1 MASIEL
7 DSFYL
12 EVAEELPARS
22 RDKLIAAI
30 VRKIAFGEEP
40 VSLPATL
47 KAVYKALKPTIERSI
62 TNSKNGKKGGRP
74 KTEIETETAKNS
86 EKPETETETKNI
98 KKAQKHETEIET
110 QTVKNAVNTET
121 EIETQEEKNTIY
133 IDSKD
138 LRNTKNTELYS
149 DSKDTEKQE
158 IESNNNI
165 KSTIDTVNTRNREF
179 IVNNNIKSYITPYS
193 PLLSEENKTE
203 TEKKREKPKTET
215 KTQITEIAD
224 RVVDYLNLKAG
235 TSYRHGIAKT
245 ISLVSA
251 RLKDGFTENDFALV
265 INKKCEEWNNT
276 DYAKYLRPET
286 LFGTKFESYLNQIS
300 QQNRIDSRSIT
311 SPQKNT
317 VPREK
322 RLPWVPDAVYDLPDF
337 GYITSDVYPYDGI
350 IEYIDCNNNYASWEA
365 PNKETAQ
372 KIDADYKAY
381 AAEKE
386 RQRKESKDQ

>member
-86 EKPETETETKNI
+86 EKPETEPETQSI
-98 KKAQKHETEIET
+98 KKAKKHETEIET

-121 EIETQEEKNTIY
+121 EIETQEEKNTVY
-133 IDSKD
+133 IDSKE
-138 LRNTKNTELYS
+138 LRNTKNTEYYS

-165 KSTIDTVNTRNREF
+165 KNTIDTVNTRNRES
-179 IVNNNIKSYITPYS
+179 IENNNIKSYITPYS
-193 PLLSEENKTE
+193 PPLSGEN
-203 TEKKREKPKTET
+203 KTET

-251 RLKDGFTENDFALV
+251 RLKDGFTENDFTLV
-265 INKKCEEWNNT
+265 INKKCEEWKKT

-286 LFGTKFESYLNQIS
+286 LFGTKFESYLNQIP

-381 AAEKE
+381 AVEKE
-386 RQRKESKDQ
+386 RQRKERSETQ

>member
-12 EVAEELPARS
+12 EVVEELPARS
-22 RDKLIAAI
+22 RDKLIAVI

-86 EKPETETETKNI
+86 EKPETETETQSI
-98 KKAQKHETEIET
+98 KKAKKH
-110 QTVKNAVNTET
+110 ET
-121 EIETQEEKNTIY
+121 EIETQEEKNTVY
-133 IDSKD
+133 IDSKE
-138 LRNTKNTELYS
+138 LRNTKNTEYYS

-165 KSTIDTVNTRNREF
+165 KNTIDTVNTRNRES
-179 IVNNNIKSYITPYS
+179 IENNNIKSYITPYS
-193 PLLSEENKTE
+193 PPLSGENKTE
-203 TEKKREKPKTET
+203 TETEKNREKQKTET

-251 RLKDGFTENDFALV
+251 RLKDGFTENDFTLV
-265 INKKCEEWNNT
+265 INKKCEEWNKT

-286 LFGTKFESYLNQIS
+286 LFGTKFESYLNQIP

-337 GYITSDVYPYDGI
+337 GYITSDVYPYEGI

-365 PNKETAQ
+365 PNKEAAQ
-372 KIDADYKAY
+372 KIDTDYKAY

>member
-12 EVAEELPARS
+12 EVVEELPARS
-22 RDKLIAAI
+22 RDKLIAVI

-86 EKPETETETKNI
+86 EKPETETETQSI
-98 KKAQKHETEIET
+98 KKAKKH
-110 QTVKNAVNTET
+110 ET
-121 EIETQEEKNTIY
+121 EIETQEEKNTVY

-193 PLLSEENKTE
+193 PPLSGETE
-203 TEKKREKPKTET
+203 TRT
-215 KTQITEIAD
+215 KTQGKTQISEIAD

-235 TSYRHGIAKT
+235 TAYRHGIAKT
-245 ISLVSA
+245 VSLVSA
-251 RLKDGFTENDFALV
+251 RLKDGFTENDFTLV
-265 INKKCEEWNNT
+265 INKKCEDWNGT
-276 DYAKYLRPET
+276 DYARYLRPET
-286 LFGTKFESYLNQIS
+286 LFGTKFESYLNQVS
-300 QQNRIDSRSIT
+300 
-311 SPQKNT
+311 QKNRNDSCSTYCSEKAT
-317 VPREK
+317 VPKEK
-322 RLPWVPDAVYDLPDF
+322 RLPWVPDEVYELPDF

-350 IEYIDCNNNYASWEA
+350 IEYIDCNNKYASWEA
-365 PNKETAQ
+365 PNQEIAQ
-372 KIDADYKAY
+372 KIDADYKVY

-386 RQRKESKDQ
+386 QRRKESEIG

>member
-86 EKPETETETKNI
+86 EKPETETETQSI
-98 KKAQKHETEIET
+98 KKAKKHETEIET

-121 EIETQEEKNTIY
+121 EIETQEEKNTVY

-138 LRNTKNTELYS
+138 LRNTKNTEFYS
-149 DSKDTEKQE
+149 DSKDTEIQE
-158 IESNNNI
+158 IESNNI
-165 KSTIDTVNTRNREF
+165 KNTIDTVNTRNRES
-179 IVNNNIKSYITPYS
+179 IENNIINSYITPYS
-193 PLLSEENKTE
+193 PPLSGESKAETE
-203 TEKKREKPKTET
+203 TQAKTQR

-224 RVVDYLNLKAG
+224 RVVDYLNHKAG
-235 TSYRHGIAKT
+235 TAYRHGIAKT
-245 ISLVSA
+245 VSLVSA
-251 RLKDGFTENDFALV
+251 RLKDGFTENDFTLV
-265 INKKCEEWNNT
+265 INKKCEDWNGT
-276 DYAKYLRPET
+276 DYARYLRPET
-286 LFGTKFESYLNQIS
+286 LFGTKFESYLNQVS
-300 QQNRIDSRSIT
+300 QQNRNDSCST
-311 SPQKNT
+311 YCSEKAT
-317 VPREK
+317 VPKEK
-322 RLPWVPDAVYDLPDF
+322 RLPWVPDEVYELPDF

-350 IEYIDCNNNYASWEA
+350 IEYIDCNNKYARWEA
-365 PNKETAQ
+365 PNQEIAQ
-372 KIDADYKAY
+372 KIDADYKVY

-386 RQRKESKDQ
+386 QRRKESEIG

>member
-22 RDKLIAAI
+22 RDKLIAVI
-30 VRKIAFGEEP
+30 VRKIAYNEEP
-40 VSLPATL
+40 VSLLAPL
-47 KAVYKALKPTIERSI
+47 KAVYKALEPMLNRAAASVQ
-62 TNSKNGKKGGRP
+62 NGKKGGRP
-74 KTEIETETAKNS
+74 KNQTEPQTETQVETQAETQAETKTITQ
-86 EKPETETETKNI
+86 PETQ
-98 KKAQKHETEIET
+98 AET
-110 QTVKNAVNTET
+110 QTITQVET
-121 EIETQEEKNTIY
+121 REEKNTVY

-193 PLLSEENKTE
+193 PPLSGETE
-203 TEKKREKPKTET
+203 TRT
-215 KTQITEIAD
+215 KTQGKTQISEIAD

-235 TSYRHGIAKT
+235 TAYRHGIAKT
-245 ISLVSA
+245 VSLVSA
-251 RLKDGFTENDFALV
+251 RLKDGFTENDFTLV
-265 INKKCEEWNNT
+265 INKKCEDWNGT
-276 DYAKYLRPET
+276 DYARYLRPET
-286 LFGTKFESYLNQIS
+286 LFGTKFESYLNQVS
-300 QQNRIDSRSIT
+300 
-311 SPQKNT
+311 QKNRNDSCSTYCSEKAT
-317 VPREK
+317 VPKEK
-322 RLPWVPDAVYDLPDF
+322 RLPWVPDEVYELPDF

-350 IEYIDCNNNYASWEA
+350 IEYIDCNNKYASWEA
-365 PNKETAQ
+365 PNQEIAQ
-372 KIDADYKAY
+372 KIDADYKVY

-386 RQRKESKDQ
+386 QRRKESEIG

>member
-86 EKPETETETKNI
+86 EKPETETETQSI
-98 KKAQKHETEIET
+98 KKAKKH
-110 QTVKNAVNTET
+110 ET
-121 EIETQEEKNTIY
+121 EIETQEEKNTVY
-133 IDSKD
+133 IDSKE
-138 LRNTKNTELYS
+138 LRNTKNTEYYS

-165 KSTIDTVNTRNREF
+165 KNTIDTVNTRNRES
-179 IVNNNIKSYITPYS
+179 IENNNIKSYITPYTP
-193 PLLSEENKTE
+193 PLSGENKTE
-203 TEKKREKPKTET
+203 TETETEKNREKPKTET

-251 RLKDGFTENDFALV
+251 RLKDGFTENDFTLV
-265 INKKCEEWNNT
+265 INKKCEEWKKT

-286 LFGTKFESYLNQIS
+286 LFGTKFESYLNQIP

-350 IEYIDCNNNYASWEA
+350 IEYIDCDNNYASWEA
-365 PNKETAQ
+365 PNKEAAQ

>member
-22 RDKLIAAI
+22 RDKLIAVI
-30 VRKIAFGEEP
+30 VRKIAFNEEP
-40 VSLPATL
+40 VSLPAPL
-47 KAVYKALKPTIERSI
+47 KAVYKALEPMLNRAAASI
-62 TNSKNGKKGGRP
+62 QNGKKGGRP
-74 KTEIETETAKNS
+74 KTQPETQTETQV
-86 EKPETETETKNI
+86 ETK
-98 KKAQKHETEIET
+98 IET
-110 QTVKNAVNTET
+110 QTITQPETQTET
-121 EIETQEEKNTIY
+121 QTITQVETKEEKNTVY

-138 LRNTKNTELYS
+138 LRNTKNTEFYS
-149 DSKDTEKQE
+149 DSKDTEIQE

-165 KSTIDTVNTRNREF
+165 KNTIDTVNTRNRES
-179 IVNNNIKSYITPYS
+179 IENNIINSYITPYS
-193 PLLSEENKTE
+193 PPLSGESKAETE
-203 TEKKREKPKTET
+203 TQAKTQR

-235 TSYRHGIAKT
+235 TAYRHGIAKT
-245 ISLVSA
+245 VSLVSA
-251 RLKDGFTENDFALV
+251 RLKDGFTENDFTLV
-265 INKKCEEWNNT
+265 INKKCEEWKET

-300 QQNRIDSRSIT
+300 QQNRIDSRST
-311 SPQKNT
+311 TCPQKNT

-322 RLPWVPDAVYDLPDF
+322 RLPWVPDEVYELPDF

-350 IEYIDCNNNYASWEA
+350 IEYIDCNNKYASWEA
-365 PNKETAQ
+365 PNQEIAQ
-372 KIDADYKAY
+372 KIDADYKVY

-386 RQRKESKDQ
+386 QRRKESEGG

>member
-12 EVAEELPARS
+12 EVVEELPARS
-22 RDKLIAAI
+22 RDKLIAVI

-86 EKPETETETKNI
+86 EKPETETETQSI
-98 KKAQKHETEIET
+98 KKAKKH
-110 QTVKNAVNTET
+110 ET
-121 EIETQEEKNTIY
+121 EIETQEEKNTVY
-133 IDSKD
+133 IDSKE
-138 LRNTKNTELYS
+138 LRNTKNTEYYS

-165 KSTIDTVNTRNREF
+165 KNTIDTVNTRNRES
-179 IVNNNIKSYITPYS
+179 IENNNIKSYITPYS
-193 PLLSEENKTE
+193 PPLSGENKTE
-203 TEKKREKPKTET
+203 TETETEKNREKPKTET

-251 RLKDGFTENDFALV
+251 RLKDGFTENDFTLV
-265 INKKCEEWNNT
+265 INKKCEEWNKT

-286 LFGTKFESYLNQIS
+286 LFGTKFESYLNQIP

-337 GYITSDVYPYDGI
+337 GYITSDVYPYEGI

-365 PNKETAQ
+365 PNKEAAQ
-372 KIDADYKAY
+372 KIDTDYKAY